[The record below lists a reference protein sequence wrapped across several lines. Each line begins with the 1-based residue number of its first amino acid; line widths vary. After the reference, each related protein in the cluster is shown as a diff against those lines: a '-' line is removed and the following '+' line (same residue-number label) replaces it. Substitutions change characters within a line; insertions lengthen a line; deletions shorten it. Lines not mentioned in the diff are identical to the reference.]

1 MVMVL
6 ILFLY
11 VVFVLGST
19 FSLWLVRQLLMQRHV
34 VTQSQPPPTS
44 IQLLSSPPSISP
56 FLYSLLPS
64 LHSICACFTLHYH
77 TPLHT
82 PPPLSPPVSSS
93 LLPYLFRL
101 EARSR
106 SGGPADRNLTPS
118 GYRSSLCCGVYVVD
132 VAHWHSHP
140 RAGQT
145 DGIRGVYTPC
155 GASYLSPSCCH
166 CAVNTVM

>member
-19 FSLWLVRQLLMQRHV
+19 FSLWLVRQLLMQRHIV
-34 VTQSQPPPTS
+34 SKS
-44 IQLLSSPPSISP
+44 N
-56 FLYSLLPS
+56 LLPPLFNYCLRHLPS
-64 LHSICACFTLHYH
+64 VHSSTLYYPRFTLSVLPSPYIS
-77 TPLHT
+77 TLHPT
-82 PPPLSPPVSSS
+82 PLSPPVSSS
-93 LLPYLFRL
+93 LFPYLFRL

-118 GYRSSLCCGVYVVD
+118 GYRSSLCCGVDVVD

-145 DGIRGVYTPC
+145 DGIRGVYTPR
-155 GASYLSPSCCH
+155 GACYFSSSCCH